1 MGATADNQP
10 ALEEVIPMGT
20 EQRGPSPCPGQ
31 QGDEHVGEKDQQGKG
46 TEPKA
51 DGAFAGA
58 AGGHQDQ
65 GGKQRG

>member
-1 MGATADNQP
+1 
-10 ALEEVIPMGT
+10 MGT